1 LHGALRLRLL
11 LPVGSPVQPKPV
23 LPDAAVIREKDE
35 ELLLQVC
42 LCHDREADML
52 VLSSDLGFLARH
64 GHLRQMRVAASIA
77 KEDAAILV
85 SCCSTETMTM
95 R

>member
-42 LCHDREADML
+42 LCHDREAGMDICGRCESL
-52 VLSSDLGFLARH
+52 
-64 GHLRQMRVAASIA
+64 
-77 KEDAAILV
+77 LV
-85 SCCSTETMTM
+85 SPKKTPPSLFPATQQKL
-95 R
+95 